1 MRRRHSIQFALT
13 QGSLLA
19 TAIVAALAV
28 SEARA
33 VDPNPLQN
41 AYWRFEEGTAGA
53 TVSAP
58 ATDTDPVV
66 ENSVLDSSNANHLRA
81 WRNFSAPTYVTNV
94 APTPLK
100 SGLDNNLAL
109 EFIDISA
116 GQDLFTVNKDIN
128 NGIIAPG
135 GGFTLEAAFNVYD
148 TSIFRTIVAKEI
160 GTERLGEGIEQNLPT
175 LALKTRGALVEGDPD
190 AGKLAIE
197 LFDGAGQA
205 KSIMS
210 TEPLELGQWYYAA
223 VVNDGSTLSL
233 YLDSNDSNGYVLQG
247 QTEVDGALFQGLDP
261 EDPDWNYN
269 WTVGRGQYNGGPTD
283 FFLGIIDEVRLSN
296 TPLSP
301 SQFLF
306 AAPGL
311 PGDFNGDDRVDGN
324 DFLVWQRGFGSEYDA
339 THLADWKS
347 NFGQS
352 AGVSA
357 IPEPTTLCL
366 AGAALVS
373 VAVLHRRQRSGP
385 AHRAG

>member
-1 MRRRHSIQFALT
+1 MRRRHSIHFVLT
-13 QGSLLA
+13 RGSLLA
-19 TAIVAALAV
+19 MAVAALAV

-33 VDPNPLQN
+33 LDPIPLQS
-41 AYWRFEEGTAGA
+41 AYWRFEEGTAGT
-53 TVSAP
+53 TVPAP
-58 ATDTDPVV
+58 ASGDQPAV
-66 ENSVLDSSNANHLRA
+66 ENSVLDSINANHLRA

-100 SGLDNNLAL
+100 SGLANNLAL

-116 GQDLFTVNKDIN
+116 GQDLYTVSKDIN
-128 NGIIAPG
+128 RGNIAPG

-148 TSIFRTIVAKEI
+148 TSIFRTIIAKEI
-160 GTERLGEGIEQNLPT
+160 GNTRLGEGVEQNLPT

-210 TEPLELGQWYYAA
+210 AAPIEVGQWYYAA
-223 VVNDGSTLSL
+223 VVNDGSTMSL
-233 YLDSNDSNGYVLQG
+233 YLDSNDNNGYVLQG
-247 QTEVDGALFQGLDP
+247 QTDVNGALFQGFDP
-261 EDPDWNYN
+261 ENPDWNYN
-269 WTVGRGQYNGGPTD
+269 WTVGRGQYNGGPAD

-296 TPLSP
+296 TALSP

-339 THLADWKS
+339 GDLADWKS

-352 AGVSA
+352 GGVSA
-357 IPEPTTLCL
+357 IPEPSTLCL
-366 AGAALVS
+366 AGAAIAS
-373 VAVLHRRQRSGP
+373 AAVVRRRQRLGLVRRNS
-385 AHRAG
+385 